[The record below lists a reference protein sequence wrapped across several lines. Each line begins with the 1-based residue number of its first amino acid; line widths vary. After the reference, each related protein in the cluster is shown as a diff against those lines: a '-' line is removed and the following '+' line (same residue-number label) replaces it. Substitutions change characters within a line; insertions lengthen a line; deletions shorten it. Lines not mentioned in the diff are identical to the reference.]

1 MSEQLK
7 ALEERRREAAK
18 NEDWGK
24 VEEIGK
30 QIRNMQ
36 EKPKIRV
43 TMALDAA
50 LLERIKKAA
59 DKEGLKGYGPV
70 YDRAAYRY
78 IATDMGMKESQLS
91 AQAEKIIKQCVTEQ
105 KNPNMLQKLF
115 SHLDEEDLHLL
126 NVHIENA
133 IALSQS
139 PSTQAVMELSLE
151 ELERWREIL
160 KSMLEGHGKG

>member
-1 MSEQLK
+1 
-7 ALEERRREAAK
+7 
-18 NEDWGK
+18 
-24 VEEIGK
+24 
-30 QIRNMQ
+30 
-36 EKPKIRV
+36 V
-43 TMALDAA
+43 TMALDAG
-50 LLERIKKAA
+50 LLERIKEAA

-78 IATDMGMKESQLS
+78 IVTDMGMKESQLS